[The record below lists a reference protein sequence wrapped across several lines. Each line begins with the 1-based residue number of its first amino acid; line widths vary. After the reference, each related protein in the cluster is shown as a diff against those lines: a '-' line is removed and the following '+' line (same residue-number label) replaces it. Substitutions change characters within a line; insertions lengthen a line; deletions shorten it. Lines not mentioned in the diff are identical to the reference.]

1 MRAKSCR
8 YLLRLS
14 NKNKVTVFYFYLKNK
29 HKLDKGAL
37 KWFLNQIKKKVMLDS
52 DNGYTVSI
60 PLNDTKIDEVFIV
73 TDTREMFI
81 IPIEE
86 IKNKTTLNLCEKYE
100 KNRVKI

>member
-52 DNGYTVSI
+52 DNGYTVPI
-60 PLNDTKIDEVFIV
+60 PLNDTKIDEAFIV
-73 TDTREMFI
+73 QI
-81 IPIEE
+81 LW
-86 IKNKTTLNLCEKYE
+86 KCL
-100 KNRVKI
+100 